1 MINNSSP
8 IVSDLREKKVHAVA
22 STGAS
27 VGRLRQPAARQGSLS
42 STNKDPLIAP
52 VRETDG
58 YSPLASVPPGAVDLG
73 GGANVLPKQRGEVTV
88 VRAPD
93 LRSDVD
99 EWYVGLDQQP
109 LRLLH
114 PARNHVLV
122 GRLPGGALEQ
132 ARKVAPARLRHSGK
146 PRQGELLVP
155 LGPAIPERAPH

>member
-1 MINNSSP
+1 MGLVLS
-8 IVSDLREKKVHAVA
+8 VA
-22 STGAS
+22 FVRQMLQSCTNRPAATQTPSIASARRHLHKLTPRVIS
-27 VGRLRQPAARQGSLS
+27 VGF
-42 STNKDPLIAP
+42 
-52 VRETDG
+52 
-58 YSPLASVPPGAVDLG
+58 G
-73 GGANVLPKQRGEVTV
+73 GHGDVLPKQRREVTV

-132 ARKVAPARLRHSGK
+132 ARKVARARLRHGGK
-146 PRQGELLVP
+146 LDQG
-155 LGPAIPERAPH
+155 